1 MKTRNMIAL
10 LVVFLVSCAPAL
22 TPVQTVTPPPTSMQ
36 ASATS
41 TAILVPLTPVPEI
54 NLVTETPSPP
64 EPLFI
69 PVITPN
75 ALQVASWKQYQAAL
89 AKSLLR
95 EMPPEMILCE
105 WDILGQTDQE
115 VYVWALCRAPDAGAI
130 DPAVIHLNADGSINN
145 VKTPQHGSTMEA
157 NIQKIFPVEI
167 QKKIS
172 YYLSPLFSERIHA
185 LEIHLQYRLTHSDES
200 PLIMLTVTPMP

>member
-1 MKTRNMIAL
+1 MKHRLRPLSSLRSFTLLYSTAISSIIAL
-10 LVVFLVSCAPAL
+10 LVILLASCAPA
-22 TPVQTVTPPPTSMQ
+22 
-36 ASATS
+36 AA
-41 TAILVPLTPVPEI
+41 PVPALNVSPLPGATASLQPTIAGVMTPDAVQVEKWKEY
-54 NLVTETPSPP
+54 ET
-64 EPLFI
+64 
-69 PVITPN
+69 
-75 ALQVASWKQYQAAL
+75 AL
-89 AKSLLR
+89 AKAVFNV
-95 EMPPEMILCE
+95 EAPKNVLCE
-105 WDILGQTDQE
+105 WVILGQSGQE

>member
-1 MKTRNMIAL
+1 MKTRTMLAL
-10 LVVFLVSCAPAL
+10 LVVFLVSCAPAF
-22 TPVQTVTPPPTSMQ
+22 TPVQTVTPPPTSTQ

-41 TAILVPLTPVPEI
+41 TATLIHPTPVPEI

-64 EPLFI
+64 EPFI
-69 PVITPN
+69 PIITPN